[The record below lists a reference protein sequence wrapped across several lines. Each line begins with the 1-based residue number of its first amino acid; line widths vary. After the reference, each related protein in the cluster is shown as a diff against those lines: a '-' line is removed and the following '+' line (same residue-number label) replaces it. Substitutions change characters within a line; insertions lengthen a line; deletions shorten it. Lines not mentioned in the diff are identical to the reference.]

1 MKHYDLIVFDWDGT
15 LMDSTQHIINCMQL
29 GIAQLNLP
37 PLSDRTVS
45 NIIGLGLD
53 EAVFAL
59 YPDLTPATRQQLGL
73 HYQQNWV
80 NSPFEA
86 PLFDNASHLIRQLH
100 QQDYFLGVATGKSRR
115 GLDKVLAS
123 TQLGALFHATRC
135 VDECHSKPHPDMI
148 EQLMDYLGVTPD
160 KTLMIGDTSHDLN
173 MAHNAG
179 ADSLAVTHGAHDI
192 AALQACEP
200 KYIAE
205 NLHQVQ
211 QWLSN

>member
-1 MKHYDLIVFDWDGT
+1 MKQYDLIVFDWDGT

-29 GIAQLNLP
+29 GIEQLSLT

-45 NIIGLGLD
+45 NIIGLGLN
-53 EAVFAL
+53 EAVTTL
-59 YPDLTPATRQQLGL
+59 YPDLKAATRQQLGL
-73 HYQQNWV
+73 HYQQNWL

-86 PLFDNASHLIRQLH
+86 PLFDNATHLIKYLH
-100 QQDYFLGVATGKSRR
+100 QQDYFLGVATGKGRQ
-115 GLDKVLAS
+115 GLDKVLES
-123 TQLGALFHATRC
+123 SQLGPLFHATLC
-135 VDECHSKPHPDMI
+135 VDECHSKPHPEMV
-148 EQLMDYLGVTPD
+148 EQLMDTLGVTPD

-179 ADSLAVTHGAHDI
+179 AHSLAVTHGAHDL
-192 AALQACEP
+192 AALQACKP